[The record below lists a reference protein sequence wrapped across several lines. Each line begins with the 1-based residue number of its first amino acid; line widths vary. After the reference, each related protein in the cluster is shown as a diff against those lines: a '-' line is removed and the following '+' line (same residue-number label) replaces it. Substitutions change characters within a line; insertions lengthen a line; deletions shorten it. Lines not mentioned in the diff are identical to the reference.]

1 MTIER
6 THGKPDGA
14 LRVGQFTGWHGD
26 RTDGMAEL
34 LESGVEILTG
44 DYLAELTMLVL
55 AKNEQRGGKGYVS
68 AFVDVLALHLDEIAE
83 GGIKVVTNAG
93 GLDAPG
99 LAAVIRELC
108 AERGVSLSV
117 AAVIGDDVRD
127 VLKERDDLELV
138 NIDTG
143 VALDLS
149 EHRVLTANAYLGA
162 WPVVEAL
169 RRGADIVVC
178 PRTTDASLVV
188 GAAAW
193 KFGWKPTDYDQ
204 LAGAVVAGH
213 IIECGAQAT
222 GGNFSF
228 FAEHGDL
235 GLPGMPLVDI
245 SQDGSAIIGKSV
257 DSGGLVTTDTVLA
270 QLFYEVNGHA
280 YQNPDVVTDLTS
292 VHVESTGADRVRV
305 SGTVGFAPTSTAK
318 LSLTFEGGY
327 RNTMTIGLTGANLK
341 NKIDWIRRQVEAEIG
356 KPESFDECR
365 WATIGPANVHGT
377 FEEATAWLV
386 LTVRDKERN
395 RVDRAHFSSRIVSIA
410 TSSVPGF
417 YMTTPPQ
424 SERLFGVQWPSLIE
438 KSLVHASVLVDDGSH
453 IPVAWPAWDDAAA
466 EPYPIAENERP
477 DVTGSDS
484 DLGATTPAMLGAFV
498 GTRSGD
504 KAGSANLG
512 AWARDDATFR
522 WLDTFLTVDRLR
534 LLMPEL
540 ADLRVERFVFSNLRG
555 MNFMIYQYLGDG
567 VSACTRIDPQGKGL
581 GEYLASRLVEV
592 PVTLYSAEDGNQP
605 IE

>member
-55 AKNEQRGGKGYVS
+55 AKNEHRGGKGYVS

-99 LAAVIRELC
+99 LAAAIRELC

-127 VLKERDDLELV
+127 VLNERDDLELV

-162 WPVVEAL
+162 WPIVEAL
-169 RRGADIVVC
+169 HRGADIVVC

-193 KFGWKPTDYDQ
+193 KFGWTPTDYDQ

-235 GLPGMPLVDI
+235 GLPGMPLADI

-292 VHVESTGADRVRV
+292 VHVESAGADRVRV

-365 WATIGPANVHGT
+365 WATIGPANVDGT

-386 LTVRDKERN
+386 LTVRDKERS

-438 KSLVHASVLVDDGSH
+438 KNLVHASVLVDDGSH

-466 EPYPIAENERP
+466 EPYPIAENDRP

-484 DLGATTPAMLGAFV
+484 DLGATAPAMLGAFV

-581 GEYLASRLVEV
+581 GEYLASRLVDV
-592 PVTLYSAEDGNQP
+592 PVALYSAEDGNQP